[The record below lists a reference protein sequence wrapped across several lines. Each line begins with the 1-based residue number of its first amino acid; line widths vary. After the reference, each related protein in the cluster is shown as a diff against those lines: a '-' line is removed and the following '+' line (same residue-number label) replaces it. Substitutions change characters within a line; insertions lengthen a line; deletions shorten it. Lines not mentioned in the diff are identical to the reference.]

1 MLESV
6 VKSLGTGL
14 QLLGN
19 SLQRIDW
26 GRFIAVVFTYCFYAL
41 IKASVF
47 GLVKFDCDLVESQFL
62 CLASWLGFLDRS
74 LVHAF
79 TSEERR
85 LLLLVSFMSSLC
97 DDRIGC
103 VFILSLVLARF
114 TILLSWFVIILGR
127 SHLEEVV
134 FVLDCLL
141 ASFAEVEVLTLTAC
155 IPNSFDLVATAVTI
169 EHRCRLLNST
179 TGLLLNY
186 FREYVMY
193 LASYLFLDQVLYSF
207 EGYFS
212 IFLLFAR
219 FWLSWFS
226 LFPRP
231 YLRFREFN

>member
-1 MLESV
+1 MESV

-41 IKASVF
+41 IKASVL
-47 GLVKFDCDLVESQFL
+47 GLVKFDCELVESQFL
-62 CLASWLGFLDRS
+62 CLTSWLGFLDRS

-85 LLLLVSFMSSLC
+85 LLLLESFMSSLC

-103 VFILSLVLARF
+103 VFILYYGLARF

-134 FVLDCLL
+134 FVLDCLF

-155 IPNSFDLVATAVTI
+155 IPYSYDMVATAVAI

>member
-1 MLESV
+1 MESV

-26 GRFIAVVFTYCFYAL
+26 GRFIAVVFTHCFYAL

-47 GLVKFDCDLVESQFL
+47 GLVKFYCELEESQFL
-62 CLASWLGFLDRS
+62 CLTSWLIFLDRS
-74 LVHAF
+74 LVQTF

-85 LLLLVSFMSSLC
+85 LLQLVFFTFSLC

-103 VFILSLVLARF
+103 VFILYYGLARF
-114 TILLSWFVIILGR
+114 TILLSWFVIIHGR

-134 FVLDCLL
+134 LVLDCLF
-141 ASFAEVEVLTLTAC
+141 ASFTEIEVLTLTAC
-155 IPNSFDLVATAVTI
+155 IPYSYNMVATAVAI
-169 EHRCRLLNST
+169 EHRCRLLDST

-193 LASYLFLDQVLYSF
+193 LASNFFLDQVLYSL
-207 EGYFS
+207 EGYFA

-219 FWLSWFS
+219 FRLSWLSF
-226 LFPRP
+226 FPRP
-231 YLRFREFN
+231 YLRFREFD